1 MTQDSMTPIPDCNNG
16 LSPTATH
23 QVLAS
28 LIAGLEDLGDA
39 IAILLPLF
47 RSLAYRDSS
56 DSVDDLSADLLG
68 GDSDLIL
75 SIYDCWTNAVPD
87 PQAGLALLQ
96 VLFRSTALQEKAEL
110 KQRLQSQQKHTIPLT
125 WHADNPLAEK
135 LTDTQGEADLAELA
149 IHKAQHAQM
158 LLFKAKFILE
168 CAADS
173 TAKRR
178 GIPSA
183 DP

>member
-1 MTQDSMTPIPDCNNG
+1 
-16 LSPTATH
+16 
-23 QVLAS
+23 
-28 LIAGLEDLGDA
+28 LGDA

-56 DSVDDLSADLLG
+56 DRSNNLSAELLG

-87 PQAGLALLQ
+87 SRAGLALLQ
-96 VLFRSTALQEKAEL
+96 VLFCPTALQEKVEPR
-110 KQRLQSQQKHTIPLT
+110 QRLQNQQKHTIPLT

-135 LTDTQGEADLAELA
+135 LTNTQGEADLAEPTVR
-149 IHKAQHAQM
+149 KAQHAQM

-173 TAKRR
+173 TAKQDDRKFSR
-178 GIPSA
+178 
-183 DP
+183 DCNF